1 MSSEGTLQTA
11 QEQLEAQKRIGI
23 EENENIKKAMQ
34 ERENQYKAKENDM
47 AQKLQDLLI
56 HNEKV
61 KDDCLKKV
69 LVYKDKYTD
78 YKNKVRS
85 ANQQIGVLKQRV
97 ARYEIERG
105 EMEQAYMQDANNDES
120 NDEEE

>member
-1 MSSEGTLQTA
+1 
-11 QEQLEAQKRIGI
+11 
-23 EENENIKKAMQ
+23 MQ
-34 ERENQYKAKENDM
+34 DRENQYKHKENDM

-85 ANQQIGVLKQRV
+85 ANQ
-97 ARYEIERG
+97 
-105 EMEQAYMQDANNDES
+105 
-120 NDEEE
+120 

>member
-1 MSSEGTLQTA
+1 
-11 QEQLEAQKRIGI
+11 
-23 EENENIKKAMQ
+23 MQ
-34 ERENQYKAKENDM
+34 DRENQYKLKENDM

-85 ANQQIGVLKQRV
+85 ANQQISVLKQRV

-105 EMEQAYMQDANNDES
+105 EMEQVQQQDGSNNES
-120 NDEEE
+120 YEEEE